1 MFLYNNQSVL
11 VFIVPCEIKKICM
24 AWDSVEDIHGQ
35 THTHSN
41 RFADVYI
48 KQYMF

>member
-1 MFLYNNQSVL
+1 MSLYNSQSVL
-11 VFIVPCEIKKICM
+11 VFIVTCEIKKICM

-35 THTHSN
+35 THTHNN
-41 RFADVYI
+41 RFADVCI